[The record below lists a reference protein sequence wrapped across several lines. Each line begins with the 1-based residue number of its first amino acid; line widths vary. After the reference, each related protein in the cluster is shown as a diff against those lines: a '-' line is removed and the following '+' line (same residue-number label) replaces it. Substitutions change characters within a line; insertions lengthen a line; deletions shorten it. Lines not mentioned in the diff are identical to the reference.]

1 MEALV
6 FILIGLSLRG
16 VIVRLGGLGDAL
28 VVFAPA
34 VAAVLAAVLV
44 SRFVWVFSVEALNG
58 ALCKFLRRRSAA
70 PDWRSATVT
79 SWAGMRGVVTLAIA
93 LSLPDSMPC
102 RDLILVAA
110 FAAILVT
117 VLGQGTTIGPLIRC
131 IQPAHA
137 PDTEDPLL
145 TEPQAWAR
153 LTEAHQLEAAYP
165 AEERAAHYNVVL
177 AAIAA
182 GRTELLRMHRS
193 GQIDDKLLTLL
204 NTISTFRRSL
214 HSMDT
219 DDLARHATVSPR
231 RSRKSSP
238 LMQRPMQMAAQ
249 RT

>member
-16 VIVRLGGLGDAL
+16 VIVRLGGVGDAL

-93 LSLPDSMPC
+93 LSLPDSMPG

-110 FAAILVT
+110 FAVILVT
-117 VLGQGTTIGPLIRC
+117 VLGQGTTIGPLIR
-131 IQPAHA
+131 
-137 PDTEDPLL
+137 LVGL
-145 TEPQAWAR
+145 TGGDA
-153 LTEAHQLEAAYP
+153 
-165 AEERAAHYNVVL
+165 
-177 AAIAA
+177 
-182 GRTELLRMHRS
+182 
-193 GQIDDKLLTLL
+193 
-204 NTISTFRRSL
+204 
-214 HSMDT
+214 
-219 DDLARHATVSPR
+219 
-231 RSRKSSP
+231 
-238 LMQRPMQMAAQ
+238 
-249 RT
+249 